1 MHGKEQLR
9 EDFIGFIDVSSD
21 VTADSLSSA
30 ILSVIQSTGIDVGFT
45 TRKAMTEP
53 QLCQAT

>member
-1 MHGKEQLR
+1 MHGKAQLR

-30 ILSVIQSTGIDVGFT
+30 ILSVVQSTGIDVGFCHGQDYDGASAN
-45 TRKAMTEP
+45 K
-53 QLCQAT
+53 